1 MRRLSLFA
9 STSAVAAA
17 VACLA
22 GPARAQTPE
31 ELKTALDR
39 LAARLEE
46 QDRAIADQQAALRA
60 QAHEIQRLRTLSDP
74 TLAMATGT
82 GGQAAVPP
90 SGPALPPAPGE
101 LARTPP
107 PGGPVGA
114 PPPAAPPVEVAAVP
128 EGYGVLLPPGKFVVE
143 PSIDYTHGS
152 SNRLVFRGVEIVTG
166 VQIGVIEASDAD
178 RNSASAA
185 LSTRYGVMN
194 GLEVELRVPY
204 LYRDDR
210 ITTLAQQD
218 ESITRTYHLEGQ
230 GLGDVELS
238 ARYQINRGTG
248 GWPVLLAGVRVKS
261 DTGTSPFDVP
271 RDEFAVATEL
281 ATGSGFWAVDGSLSF
296 LYPTDPIVL
305 FGGISYLSH
314 QPRKI
319 GKTIG
324 DVPVNKVDPGDS
336 ISGNMGFGFALNP
349 RFSFSL
355 GYKHTYVFPTKTI
368 IANTRQES
376 ESLNVGAF
384 TFGWSLQLTRRVSI
398 ANTYE
403 IGTTS
408 DSPDARIVLRIP
420 IRF

>member
-1 MRRLSLFA
+1 MRRLNLLA
-9 STSAVAAA
+9 STSAVVAALTCFA
-17 VACLA
+17 A
-22 GPARAQTPE
+22 PARAQTAE
-31 ELKTALDR
+31 ELKAAIDQ
-39 LAARLEE
+39 LAARLEG
-46 QDRAIADQQAALRA
+46 QDRALAAQQTALAAQAAEIERLRA
-60 QAHEIQRLRTLSDP
+60 LADP
-74 TLAMATGT
+74 TLAMVTGL
-82 GGQAAVPP
+82 GAAGQ
-90 SGPALPPAPGE
+90 PALPPPPADV
-101 LARTPP
+101 ARRQP

-114 PPPAAPPVEVAAVP
+114 PPPAAPPVEVASVP
-128 EGYGVLLPPGKFVVE
+128 EGYGVLLPQGRFVLE

-178 RNSASAA
+178 RNSVSGA
-185 LSTRYGVMN
+185 LSARYGLMDR
-194 GLEVELRVPY
+194 LEVELRVPY

-210 ITTLAQQD
+210 VTTLAQQD

-238 ARYQINRGTG
+238 ARYQVNRGLG
-248 GWPVLLAGVRVKS
+248 GWPVLLAGLRIKS
-261 DTGTSPFDVP
+261 DTGVSPFDVP

-281 ATGSGFWAVDGSLSF
+281 ATGSGFWAVEGGVNF

-305 FGGISYLSH
+305 FGGLSYLSH

-319 GKTIG
+319 GKLIG
-324 DVPVNKVDPGDS
+324 EIPVNKVDPGDS
-336 ISGNMGFGFALNP
+336 ISTNVGFGFALNP

-355 GYKHTYVFPTKTI
+355 GYKHTYVFPTKTV

-384 TFGWSLQLTRRVSI
+384 TFGWSLQLTRRISI

-408 DSPDARIVLRIP
+408 DSPDARIVFRVP
-420 IRF
+420 VRF